1 MEEAVGRY
9 LGVFLPF
16 MAMLVCAHYILR
28 MSGSEILARTQL
40 GSPHM
45 FRRALIGTVIAVG
58 LIMGVDIATG
68 GDLFLRPRF
77 PESQLLITL
86 LLVGVLLAFTVGR
99 WVAPLARRFKL
110 IA

>member
-16 MAMLVCAHYILR
+16 IATLICAHYIVR
-28 MSGSEILARTQL
+28 QSGSELLARTDFA
-40 GSPHM
+40 SPRT
-45 FRRALIGTVIAVG
+45 FRRALVATAIAVP
-58 LIMGVDIATG
+58 LIAAVDVASD
-68 GDLFLRPRF
+68 GDLFLHPRF

-86 LLVGVLLAFTVGR
+86 HLVAVLLVFTVGR
-99 WVAPLARRFKL
+99 SLAPIARRFKL